1 MRKFQ
6 IVVYAV
12 PNFLA
17 IKGAKIDVTG
27 CSGVI
32 DAEDVSHLRQGI
44 RDFLGQLVRSP
55 NANLLPEGME
65 GYVEDFEHHI
75 THFAEYEEMWE
86 QSQLAIGGPT
96 SPFSIQLTEV
106 PPPGMVAGQ

>member
-17 IKGAKIDVTG
+17 IKGAKIDITG
-27 CSGVI
+27 CSGII
-32 DAEDVSHLRQGI
+32 DADDISVLRQGI

-55 NANLLPEGME
+55 NVHLLADGME

-75 THFAEYEEMWE
+75 TQFAEFETMWE
-86 QSQLAIGGPT
+86 QSQLAIGGPQ